1 MGLRYGSGTLVHKV
15 EGERPVYWTG
25 PSVGFDVGGDAT
37 RTFILVYNLYDTQD
51 LYRRFGQVEGRA
63 YFVGGLSATYLRRGN
78 VVVIPIRLGVG
89 MRLGANVGYMN
100 FTEKS
105 RWLPF

>member
-1 MGLRYGSGTLVHKV
+1 M
-15 EGERPVYWTG
+15 
-25 PSVGFDVGGDAT
+25 GFDVGGDAT

-51 LYRRFGQVEGRA
+51 LYRRYAQVEGRA

>member
-1 MGLRYGSGTLVHKV
+1 
-15 EGERPVYWTG
+15 
-25 PSVGFDVGGDAT
+25 
-37 RTFILVYNLYDTQD
+37 
-51 LYRRFGQVEGRA
+51 
-63 YFVGGLSATYLRRGN
+63 VGGLSATYLRRGN

-89 MRLGANVGYMN
+89 VRLGANVGYMN